1 MNAAIRFQPGRLQAR
16 ETADWGEPQR
26 LETEL
31 LASEI

>member
-16 ETADWGEPQR
+16 ETADWRTNG
-26 LETEL
+26 LEIES